1 MRPVIDPFL
10 PLGHSGES
18 QWELYL
24 RAGKALQGLLNRP
37 PGRYLVVSH
46 GGLLNM
52 VLYAMLGIVPQANFQ
67 GARFSFHNAAFATL
81 SYNPNNHDWRLEGI
95 NDRAHWDDNN

>member
-1 MRPVIDPFL
+1 MPI
-10 PLGHSGES
+10 GETGET

-24 RAGKALQGLLNRP
+24 RGGQAMQSLLGRP
-37 PGRYLVVSH
+37 PGRYLVISH

-67 GARFSFHNAAFATL
+67 GAHFRFRNTAYAVL
-81 SYNPNNHDWRLEGI
+81 SYNPAEHYWVLEHL
-95 NDRAHWDDNN
+95 NERSHWTESGE